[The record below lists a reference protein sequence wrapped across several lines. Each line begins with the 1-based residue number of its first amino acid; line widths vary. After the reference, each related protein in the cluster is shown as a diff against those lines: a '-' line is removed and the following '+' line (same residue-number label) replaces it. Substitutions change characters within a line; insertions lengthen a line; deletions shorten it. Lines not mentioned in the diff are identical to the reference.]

1 MAGTEAVLRVL
12 VVDDEMPARLRLRD
26 LLGDIREEV
35 PNDLVGGVATGHEA
49 ERFLETRAV
58 DVLLTDIHMPGLDG
72 LALAK
77 RLRERPDAPAVIFV
91 TAYDEHALQAF
102 DAAAVDYLV
111 KPVTAARLRE
121 ALERVRARMGSTA
134 AAAAAAAPV
143 SLDGVAWFWG
153 TCASGKE
160 RVRLVE
166 TSFFRAQQK
175 AVVAVTAR
183 GEFGVEHSLVQLEQ
197 QFGEELVR
205 VSRSCLVVRTA
216 VTGVR
221 QENEDGAR
229 EITVRDSTEG
239 IAVSRRQWAELRKA
253 LCL

>member
-26 LLGDIREEV
+26 LLGDIREAV

-153 TCASGKE
+153 TCAAGKE

>member
-26 LLGDIREEV
+26 LLGDIREAV

-134 AAAAAAAPV
+134 AAAAAAPV
-143 SLDGVAWFWG
+143 SIDGTAWFWG
-153 TCASGKE
+153 TCAAGKE

>member
-1 MAGTEAVLRVL
+1 MTDSESVLRVL

-26 LLGDIREEV
+26 LLGDIREAV
-35 PNDLVGGVATGHEA
+35 PNDLVGGLSNGHEA

-58 DVLLTDIHMPGLDG
+58 DVVLTDIHMPGLDG
-72 LALAK
+72 MAFAR
-77 RLRERPDAPAVIFV
+77 RLRERPDAPAVVFV

-111 KPVTAARLRE
+111 KPVTATRLRE
-121 ALERVRARMGSTA
+121 ALERVRARMRAAPA
-134 AAAAAAAPV
+134 AAAAAVVPG
-143 SLDGVAWFWG
+143 LDDVAWFWG
-153 TCASGKE
+153 TCAAGKE
-160 RVRLVE
+160 RVRLAE

-175 AVVAVTAR
+175 VVVAVTAR

-221 QENEDGAR
+221 QGSDENVR
-229 EITVRDSTEG
+229 EITVRDSDEG

>member
-26 LLGDIREEV
+26 LLGDIREAV

-121 ALERVRARMGSTA
+121 ALERVRARMGSA
-134 AAAAAAAPV
+134 PAAPAAVPV
-143 SLDGVAWFWG
+143 SIDGTAWFWG

-229 EITVRDSTEG
+229 EITVRDSAEG

>member
-26 LLGDIREEV
+26 LLGDIREAV
-35 PNDLVGGVATGHEA
+35 PNDLVGGVANGHEA
-49 ERFLETRAV
+49 ERFLEARAV
-58 DVLLTDIHMPGLDG
+58 DVVLTDIHMPGLDG
-72 LALAK
+72 LAFAR

-121 ALERVRARMGSTA
+121 ALERVRTRLGSA
-134 AAAAAAAPV
+134 PAAPAAVPV
-143 SLDGVAWFWG
+143 SIDGTAWFWG

-160 RVRLVE
+160 RVRLEE

-175 AVVAVTAR
+175 SVVAVTAR

-197 QFGEELVR
+197 QFAEELVR